1 TSPPTELTAFTHV
14 FLSLVA
20 YPFECPEQLSSRILG
35 VAALRD
41 GLTAFNAK
49 GLPKPEE
56 MTAAVARD
64 ITRLQSMQNDDGSF
78 GFWRR
83 GEDSTWPYLGIHVAH
98 ALERAREKKFDVPG
112 QMLERSKSYLRN
124 IDRHIPAR
132 YGALPRRALESYA
145 LYVRNLMGDR
155 DPAKARAVIA
165 EAGLEGLSLESIG
178 WL

>member
-64 ITRLQSMQNDDGSF
+64 ITRLRSMQNDDGGF

-83 GEDSTWPYLGIHVAH
+83 GDESWPYLSIHVAH
-98 ALERAREKKFDVPG
+98 ALERAREKKFEVPS
-112 QMLERSKSYLRN
+112 QMLDRSKVYLKN
-124 IDRHIPAR
+124 IDAHIPDY
-132 YGALPRRALESYA
+132 YGPYARRA
-145 LYVRNLMGDR
+145 
-155 DPAKARAVIA
+155 
-165 EAGLEGLSLESIG
+165 
-178 WL
+178 